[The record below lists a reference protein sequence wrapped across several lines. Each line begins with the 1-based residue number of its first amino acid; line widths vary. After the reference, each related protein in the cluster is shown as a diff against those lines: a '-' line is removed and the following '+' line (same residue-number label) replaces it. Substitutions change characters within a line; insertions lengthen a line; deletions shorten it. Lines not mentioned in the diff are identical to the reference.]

1 MIEYLTIYKAHRTDQ
16 TKQSILIRASTIGIA
31 RLAARKVFGEG
42 VSFTVRT
49 ATKDEIAQAREI
61 IDEAQK

>member
-1 MIEYLTIYKAHRTDQ
+1 MTDYLTVYEAHRTDRV
-16 TKQSILIRASTIGIA
+16 KQSVLIRASSVGLA

-49 ATKDEIAQAREI
+49 AMKDEIAQAREI
-61 IDEAQK
+61 IDEAEE